1 MKTKL
6 AFILGATLL
15 LAACDRHPD
24 TVAIVPQQQPA
35 YVQDP
40 RPVYVQQ
47 PQTVIVERDHSGDV
61 ASSVAAGMVMGHLLS
76 HSYGGYSHTYS
87 PTHTVINNTY
97 VSHTSVKNTSVNN
110 NTSVSRSYTTPSRSY
125 SRSPA
130 LTVNHSYT
138 SRNTYRSPFAKH

>member
-40 RPVYVQQ
+40 QPVYVQQ

-76 HSYGGYSHTYS
+76 HSYGGYSHTYA
-87 PTHTVINNTY
+87 PMHTVVNNTY
-97 VSHTSVKNTSVNN
+97 VSHTSVNN
-110 NTSVSRSYTTPSRSY
+110 NISVSRSYTAPSRSY

-130 LTVNHSYT
+130 LTVNHAYT

>member
-1 MKTKL
+1 M
-6 AFILGATLL
+6 LL
-15 LAACDRHPD
+15 TACDRHPD
-24 TVAIVPQQQPA
+24 TVAIVSQQQPA

-40 RPVYVQQ
+40 QPVYVTQ

-76 HSYGGYSHTYS
+76 HSYGGYSHTYA

-97 VSHTSVKNTSVNN
+97 VSHTSGNN
-110 NTSVSRSYTTPSRSY
+110 NTSVSRSYTAPTRSY

-130 LTVNHSYT
+130 LTVNRSYT
-138 SRNTYRSPFAKH
+138 SRNTYRSPFAKR

>member
-6 AFILGATLL
+6 AFILSATMLL
-15 LAACDRHPD
+15 TACDRHPD
-24 TVAIVPQQQPA
+24 TVAIVPQQQSA
-35 YVQDP
+35 YAQTP
-40 RPVYVQQ
+40 QPVYVTQ
-47 PQTVIVERDHSGDV
+47 PQTLVVEHDNSG
-61 ASSVAAGMVMGHLLS
+61 ATSGLIAGMVMGHLLS
-76 HSYGGYSHTYS
+76 HSYGGYSHTYA
-87 PTHTVINNTY
+87 PTHTVVNNTY

-110 NTSVSRSYTTPSRSY
+110 NTSTSRSYTAPSRSY

>member
-6 AFILGATLL
+6 AFILSATML

-24 TVAIVPQQQPA
+24 TVTIVPQQPEA
-35 YVQDP
+35 YVQTQQ
-40 RPVYVQQ
+40 PVYVTQ
-47 PQTVIVERDHSGDV
+47 PQTVVVEHDNSGATSGLV
-61 ASSVAAGMVMGHLLS
+61 AGMVMGHLLS
-76 HSYGGYSHTYS
+76 HSYGGYSHTYA

-97 VSHTSVKNTSVNN
+97 VSHTSVNN
-110 NTSVSRSYTTPSRSY
+110 NTSVPRSYTAPSRSY

>member
-6 AFILGATLL
+6 ALILGVTLSL
-15 LAACDRHPD
+15 TACDRHPD
-24 TVAIVPQQQPA
+24 TVAIVPQQQSA
-35 YVQDP
+35 YVQSQQ
-40 RPVYVQQ
+40 PVYVQQ

-76 HSYGGYSHTYS
+76 HSYGGYSHTYA
-87 PTHTVINNTY
+87 PTHTVVNNTY
-97 VSHTSVKNTSVNN
+97 VSHTSVNN
-110 NTSVSRSYTTPSRSY
+110 NTSVSRSYTAPSRSY